1 MMSRLVLWKRLAA
14 NETWL
19 IPKSRHL
26 NLSFEHFYSTCVCH
40 RGSQVNDG
48 LLFKFSEDFYYW
60 NWMRYA
66 KKVKHFRFYLVFVFC
81 SLSLSSVFVF
91 ASSDWVRALLLQ
103 FQRRP
108 KKKTKKKW
116 DYRLQNESYFNIDT
130 LFFVWSAPFST
141 VLNSSDFICMKY

>member
-60 NWMRYA
+60 NWMRCA
-66 KKVKHFRFYLVFVFC
+66 KKVKHFRFYLVFF
-81 SLSLSSVFVF
+81 LLPFFVF
-91 ASSDWVRALLLQ
+91 SFRVCFKWLSACIA
-103 FQRRP
+103 FAIP
-108 KKKTKKKW
+108 TATKKKKKW
-116 DYRLQNESYFNIDT
+116 DYRVQNESYFNIDT